1 MKQFY
6 FVLLAS
12 IGLVGLTDGRD
23 QRPQRIGD
31 SCTPYNPEKTEL
43 SYDLCESVPANDYA
57 NYCDYQRRTCQP
69 RRSGCNMGDQ
79 AIGCRWAK
87 RLVQIANTTSCP
99 LVEDEREKKKCVQVI
114 KGLEMAEEEACNT
127 ALRGVCS
134 RSLCPENYFKTP
146 CKEFR

>member
-43 SYDLCESVPANDYA
+43 SYDLCESVPANNYA

-69 RRSGCNMGDQ
+69 SKLRTFLYLSQLGDLHLNKFSVS
-79 AIGCRWAK
+79 AIREC
-87 RLVQIANTTSCP
+87 LVR
-99 LVEDEREKKKCVQVI
+99 ED
-114 KGLEMAEEEACNT
+114 
-127 ALRGVCS
+127 
-134 RSLCPENYFKTP
+134 FD
-146 CKEFR
+146 